1 MCTSFPEMQLPQ
13 KSSSLRLNA
22 ENEVRYTFASEKHI
36 LQHLRAGTADGVFC
50 LSDQGARERKAEL
63 VS

>member
-13 KSSSLRLNA
+13 KSLRLNA

-36 LQHLRAGTADGVFC
+36 LQHLRAVTADGVFC